1 MSNIGNYLFCDH
13 RQQSV
18 SRKTLRRHMALDQS
32 RKLKRSLNRDSST
45 SSSKTEGENDF
56 NSGEF
61 AGTV

>member
-1 MSNIGNYLFCDH
+1 M
-13 RQQSV
+13 QSV

-45 SSSKTEGENDF
+45 SSSETEGENDF

-61 AGTV
+61 VGTV

>member
-1 MSNIGNYLFCDH
+1 M
-13 RQQSV
+13 QSV
-18 SRKTLRRHMALDQS
+18 SRKTLRRHMVLDQS

-45 SSSKTEGENDF
+45 SSSETEGKNDF